1 MRVLYPRGPA
11 DGTVNPARD
20 IGNPTSDIGNPT
32 SDKGNPTSDEGSS
45 VSDEA
50 LEALYATD
58 RAIPRLRMGFV
69 SSVDGGLSVDGLS
82 AGLSSPA
89 DKRVFRTLRGWCDGL
104 LVAAG
109 TLRAEEYG
117 PVTLD
122 AERRARRVA
131 SGLAPVPTLI
141 VVSGSLSLTPDH
153 PALANAPVRP
163 IIVTGPDAPT
173 DRRQALEAVADILT
187 TGDTQNAA
195 GGNTAGADL
204 AAALLALRDR
214 GLSQLLCEG
223 GPRLFGALTA
233 ADLVD
238 EMCLT
243 VAPLLAG
250 GSPGRISAG
259 AATPAPRG
267 LALAHVLED
276 SGVLLLRYCR
286 PALLH

>member
-1 MRVLYPRGPA
+1 MRVLYPSSP
-11 DGTVNPARD
+11 D
-20 IGNPTSDIGNPT
+20 IGEID
-32 SDKGNPTSDEGSS
+32 DA
-45 VSDEA
+45 A
-50 LEALYATD
+50 LDLLYATD
-58 RAIPRLRMGFV
+58 RNIPRLRMGFV
-69 SSVDGGLSVDGLS
+69 ASIDGGLSVDGLS

-122 AERRARRVA
+122 ASRRARRVA
-131 SGLAPVPTLI
+131 AGLAPVPTLI
-141 VVSGSLSLTPDH
+141 VVSGSLGLAPDH
-153 PALANAPVRP
+153 PALAKAPVRP
-163 IIVTGPDAPT
+163 IVVTGPDAPAE
-173 DRRQALEAVADILT
+173 RRRALEAVADIVV
-187 TGDTQNAA
+187 TGDAK
-195 GGNTAGADL
+195 GPDL
-204 AAALLALRDR
+204 AAALTVLHDR

-223 GPRLFGALTA
+223 GPRLFAGLTA
-233 ADLVD
+233 ADCVD